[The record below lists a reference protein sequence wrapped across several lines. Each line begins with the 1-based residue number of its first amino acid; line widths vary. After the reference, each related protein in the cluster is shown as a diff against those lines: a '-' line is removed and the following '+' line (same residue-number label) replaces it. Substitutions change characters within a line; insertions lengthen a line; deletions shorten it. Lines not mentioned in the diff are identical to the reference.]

1 MCHLSSHL
9 TLLPPFEP
17 PHLDDKLDDTA
28 KLTRAHHHRSTA
40 PSAIFACV
48 STAISDGHSFLRHP
62 GDILPKPGEIAYGRG
77 SVAARGHCVAWIN
90 PVANAGE
97 AFFRAS
103 AGVNPLRGVWD
114 RVGAWVCE
122 WFTHWTLRWPPV
134 EGPGILAWAR
144 HLLKPLTLDTEQTR
158 PINGRRQSKRTAMGL
173 AGARIRVLS
182 GAGGC
187 PPWVCCPCAAS
198 SSRAVAPS
206 TGPPSR

>member
-1 MCHLSSHL
+1 M
-9 TLLPPFEP
+9 
-17 PHLDDKLDDTA
+17 
-28 KLTRAHHHRSTA
+28 
-40 PSAIFACV
+40 
-48 STAISDGHSFLRHP
+48 
-62 GDILPKPGEIAYGRG
+62 PKPGEIAYGRG

-114 RVGAWVCE
+114 RVGDWVGE
-122 WFTHWTLRWPPV
+122 WFTHWTVRWPPV

-187 PPWVCCPCAAS
+187 PRGCG
-198 SSRAVAPS
+198 APAPRPPRGPS
-206 TGPPSR
+206 LPAPAPPPATGPPPLTFPPKSRSPSGPHRQSTCVRALATSCRLIAGVLSHIPFA